1 MTGLIFNYRE
11 LCVLW

>member
-1 MTGLIFNYRE
+1 MTGLIFDYRE